1 MIVTSFSRCALNASV
16 AAGLGAL
23 ALSALLAACAN
34 GANTPLR
41 SPDVVVSPAAIA
53 PHLPRA
59 RGWLSPEVKKRS
71 NLIYVA
77 AGSEV
82 LIFREERNSPPIGR
96 ITDGAGSPYGLY
108 VDRHGNL
115 YVANWMANTVTA
127 YRRGSVTPFATYS
140 QELSRPLYPIV
151 DAKGNLFVSNADSGG
166 VIEYRHGTTSVYRI
180 LQTGG
185 TEADGMDFDAKGN
198 LYVAYRNGGIG
209 SIETFAPGSTQG
221 KMLGMQ
227 LDQPQGLIVANSG
240 IVLAVETG
248 AASRI
253 DEFLPG
259 NSTPQLEVPIPQT
272 PVQLAITE
280 SENRLFVSTLNGPV
294 YVTDYPLYKQRL
306 VEEVFGSSQ
315 GVALSNG
322 QYF

>member
-1 MIVTSFSRCALNASV
+1 MTAHVVPCA
-16 AAGLGAL
+16 LGAL
-23 ALSALLAACAN
+23 ALAALLAACADN
-34 GANTPLR
+34 ANTPPR
-41 SPDVVVSPAAIA
+41 SPEIVVSPAAVA
-53 PHLPRA
+53 PRAPRA
-59 RGWLSPEVKKRS
+59 RGWLSPEAKKKS

-96 ITDGAGSPYGLY
+96 ITDGISSAYGLY
-108 VDRHGNL
+108 VDRHRNL
-115 YVANWMANTVTA
+115 YVANWYGNTVTA
-127 YRRGSVTPFATYS
+127 YAPGSVTPFATYS
-140 QELSRPLYPIV
+140 QDLSRPLYPIV
-151 DAKGNLFVSNADSGG
+151 DAKGNLFVSNANSGG

-248 AASRI
+248 STSRI

-259 NSTPQLEVPIPQT
+259 SKTPQLEVPVPQT

-280 SENRLFVSTLNGPV
+280 SENRLFVSTLNNGPV
-294 YVTDYPLYKQRL
+294 YATNYPLYQPRL
-306 VEEVFGSSQ
+306 VEEVVGSTQ

>member
-1 MIVTSFSRCALNASV
+1 MIAHSGRGTLV
-16 AAGLGAL
+16 AFA
-23 ALSALLAACAN
+23 ALLVACAN
-34 GANTPLR
+34 GATAPLR
-41 SPDVVVSPAAIA
+41 SPEIVVSPAALA
-53 PHLPRA
+53 PPMPRA
-59 RGWLSPEVKKRS
+59 RGWLSPEVKKHS
-71 NLIYVA
+71 NLIYAA
-77 AGSEV
+77 AGNEV
-82 LIFREERNSPPIGR
+82 LIFREERNSPPIGK
-96 ITDGAGSPYGLY
+96 ITDGVSSAYGLY

-115 YVANWMANTVTA
+115 YVANWYGDTVTA
-127 YRRGSVTPFATYS
+127 YAPGSLTPFATYS
-140 QELSRPLYPIV
+140 QDLNRPLYPIV
-151 DAKGNLFVSNADSGG
+151 DASGNLFVSNANSGG
-166 VIEYRHGTTSVYRI
+166 VIEYRHGTTSVSRI

-221 KMLGMQ
+221 KMLSMQ
-227 LDQPQGLIVANSG
+227 LDQPQSLIVANSG
-240 IVLAVETG
+240 IILAIETG
-248 AASRI
+248 AANRI

-259 NSTPQLEVPIPQT
+259 SSTPQLEVAVPQT

-280 SENRLFVSTLNGPV
+280 SENRLFVSTLNGLV
-294 YVTDYPLYKQRL
+294 YATDYPLYEPRL